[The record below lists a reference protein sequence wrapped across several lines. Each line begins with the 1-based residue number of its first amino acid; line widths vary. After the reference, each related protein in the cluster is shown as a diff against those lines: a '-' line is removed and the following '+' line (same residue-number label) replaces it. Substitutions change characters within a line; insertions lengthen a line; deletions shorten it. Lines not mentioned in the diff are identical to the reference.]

1 MTAVQDSELDTI
13 RKLSRTEATQ
23 SEGPAQGFGAS
34 PLPHPQPPPPP
45 PPPAKNRRLKQVGQQ
60 ASGYVA
66 RFPLRYQLALGGV
79 AVLVGTVTFTRMF
92 VHTVDEQAITRNA
105 AQLAYNEVRA
115 ELDAAKAE
123 STQIAVSS
131 PFSWAKCPLSTEARV
146 MIGGDPATGGK
157 TINVDRAAPLEQQAT
172 TLLTAFRMVD
182 LRLVATSQSQLRV
195 VADNPTAGVSLFSC
209 TNDST
214 EPAPAPA
221 PTVVEVPSDP
231 APAAVQQ

>member
-1 MTAVQDSELDTI
+1 MSPAE
-13 RKLSRTEATQ
+13 SRTRALAAARYPGQEVWCH
-23 SEGPAQGFGAS
+23 AS
-34 PLPHPQPPPPP
+34 PP
-45 PPPAKNRRLKQVGQQ
+45 RGR
-60 ASGYVA
+60 ASERHYILCGRTRTA
-66 RFPLRYQLALGGV
+66 DFTLGGV